1 MIMKK
6 MSQHTWEIWFLGS
19 VLGCVM
25 PMMAVMCVPHD
36 KEVMNYATI
45 ALVISFISF
54 MLSVVIGNK
63 TENKL

>member
-1 MIMKK
+1 MKK

-19 VLGCVM
+19 IFGCVV
-25 PMMAVMCVPHD
+25 PMMAVMCESKDPQ
-36 KEVMNYATI
+36 VMNYATI

-54 MLSVVIGNK
+54 MGSVIVGNK